1 MFTQCPSCKTTF
13 QVTAEQLKAANG
25 DVRCG
30 HCLTVFSALDN
41 LSEIEPLSKEHDEE
55 VGNTSDKAASV
66 AQNTNTGDANTS
78 IDKNLEEFFG
88 DLFEDSPDETFDEP
102 ITYANPETSTEGPT
116 KPGNSFFYGANEATI
131 EKILEEK
138 SELETNTETNFETIL
153 DPDEESN
160 LLEPPIETN
169 TETSFETILDS
180 DEESDLLEPPI
191 ETNTETSFETILD
204 PDEESDL
211 LEPPIET
218 NFETNFETILDPDEE
233 SDLLEPPIE
242 TTDHETTDEIEAPE
256 FSSDFGK
263 ATEQDDT
270 EASPEDSGSENKTEP
285 TEITN
290 VPDVILDEL
299 QAAKEQRL
307 KPPSTQWA
315 VGSIILMLVFVLQA
329 IYFSR
334 DSLAKNPSYR
344 PLLTSA
350 CNVLGCEINIEFD
363 TRLIDIIGRDVRTHP
378 TSKKALIAGTTLI
391 NNASYAQPYPLLT
404 LTFSDITGTTLAQ
417 RRFTPREYL
426 RTGTDVE
433 AGMPSEI
440 PVQVEL
446 HLVDP
451 GKAAVN
457 FEFRAEVD
465 PRS

>member
-1 MFTQCPSCKTTF
+1 MFTQCPSCKTNF

-30 HCLTVFSALDN
+30 HCLTVFSALDH
-41 LSEIEPLSKEHDEE
+41 LSEIEPLNKKHDEKIANSSKEFD
-55 VGNTSDKAASV
+55 SV
-66 AQNTNTGDANTS
+66 TQDANTGDANTS

-88 DLFEDSPDETFDEP
+88 DLFEDSPNETFDEP
-102 ITYANPETSTEGPT
+102 ITYANPKTSTESPA

-131 EKILEEK
+131 EKILETDEPDHPDLPVK
-138 SELETNTETNFETIL
+138 PESNVDKNLETEIGFETDYETENEAELAERLATETIGVEETVELEATESQSEL
-153 DPDEESN
+153 DAEEKVGV
-160 LLEPPIETN
+160 EPADTTVISE
-169 TETSFETILDS
+169 DS
-180 DEESDLLEPPI
+180 
-191 ETNTETSFETILD
+191 
-204 PDEESDL
+204 
-211 LEPPIET
+211 
-218 NFETNFETILDPDEE
+218 
-233 SDLLEPPIE
+233 
-242 TTDHETTDEIEAPE
+242 
-256 FSSDFGK
+256 
-263 ATEQDDT
+263 
-270 EASPEDSGSENKTEP
+270 SPEALSSEKKTEP
-285 TEITN
+285 IDTTN

-299 QAAKEQRL
+299 QAAKARHL
-307 KPPSTQWA
+307 KPPSTRWA
-315 VGSIILMLVFVLQA
+315 VGSIVLMLVFILQA
-329 IYFSR
+329 VYFSR
-334 DSLAKNPSYR
+334 DSLARNPSYR

-378 TSKKALIAGTTLI
+378 SSKKALIAGTTLI

-404 LTFSDITGTTLAQ
+404 LTFSDITGTRLAR

-426 RTGTDVE
+426 RSGTDVK
-433 AGMPSEI
+433 AGMPSEV

>member
-1 MFTQCPSCKTTF
+1 MFTQCPSCETTF

-30 HCLTVFSALDN
+30 HCLTVFNALDN
-41 LSEIEPLSKEHDEE
+41 LSEIEPLSEKRDEE
-55 VGNTSDKAASV
+55 IANSSEEFVSV
-66 AQNTNTGDANTS
+66 TQDSNAGDANTS

-88 DLFEDSPDETFDEP
+88 DLFEDSPNETFDEP
-102 ITYANPETSTEGPT
+102 ITYANPETSTEGST

-131 EKILEEK
+131 EKILETDEPNHPEITGK
-138 SELETNTETNFETIL
+138 PESNTNESIENEIGFETDNETESETENEAEPADYLTRENHEIQAAEFQSELDVEEEVEAAEPLSELDVEEELEAAESLSELEVEA
-153 DPDEESN
+153 
-160 LLEPPIETN
+160 EPADMTVISE
-169 TETSFETILDS
+169 DS
-180 DEESDLLEPPI
+180 
-191 ETNTETSFETILD
+191 
-204 PDEESDL
+204 
-211 LEPPIET
+211 
-218 NFETNFETILDPDEE
+218 
-233 SDLLEPPIE
+233 
-242 TTDHETTDEIEAPE
+242 
-256 FSSDFGK
+256 
-263 ATEQDDT
+263 
-270 EASPEDSGSENKTEP
+270 SPEALSSENRTESID
-285 TEITN
+285 TTN

-299 QAAKEQRL
+299 QAAKARHL
-307 KPPSTQWA
+307 KPPSTRWA
-315 VGSIILMLVFVLQA
+315 VGSVVLMLVFVLQA
-329 IYFSR
+329 VYFSR
-334 DSLAKNPSYR
+334 DSLARNPSYR

-363 TRLIDIIGRDVRTHP
+363 TRLIDIIGRDVRSHP
-378 TSKKALIAGTTLI
+378 SSKKALIAGTTLI

-404 LTFSDITGTTLAQ
+404 LTFSDITGTRLAQ

-426 RTGTDVE
+426 RSGTDVK